1 MASFGYVR
9 RVTEDDTLEID
20 DVKNCTIKANSDM
33 GDSYYL
39 TISTDN
45 GWSTVLE
52 CGPISDIQIPGKA
65 RYITWNYSYMPADS
79 RKISK
84 IIEVFL
90 NNPRRAI
97 TQAEVCEY
105 DDIKNELIN
114 PLDLIEEI

>member
-1 MASFGYVR
+1 MS
-9 RVTEDDTLEID
+9 
-20 DVKNCTIKANSDM
+20 
-33 GDSYYL
+33 
-39 TISTDN
+39 
-45 GWSTVLE
+45 
-52 CGPISDIQIPGKA
+52 
-65 RYITWNYSYMPADS
+65 ADS

-97 TQAEVCEY
+97 TYAEVCEY